1 MKKLRILL
9 ASVLLLCG
17 CTGPAAVQESTPSP
31 TPEPTPAPV
40 PTPEVCSL
48 DLFMV
53 GDCLVHDAV
62 FNDALQEDGTYD
74 FTDMFTEIPSLLEG
88 YDLRYY
94 NQEAILGG
102 EELGY
107 SGYPMFNCPSAVGD
121 ALTDMG
127 FNLVSLANNHSL
139 DRGEQGI
146 INSMEYWKAKKDTVT
161 AGTNLSREERDE
173 IPVYEK
179 NGISYAFLSWTYGT
193 NGLVTPEGK
202 EYLVNV
208 YPDHEEEMLNQVR
221 RAKEKADLV
230 LIAMHWGVE
239 YTLQETEEQQRL
251 AQELADAGADI
262 IIGCHPHVVEPI
274 TWLNDG
280 KTLCIYSLGNFI
292 SAQIDE
298 EKRVEMAAGVT
309 VTKTVDNGKTTVVVS
324 DPRAQLLYD
333 SYDGNYRNFHVVD
346 LQTTDDPFLQSLN
359 EKYLPVVKEEMPD
372 IQIGVRMKN

>member
-31 TPEPTPAPV
+31 TPEPTPEPV

-372 IQIGVRMKN
+372 IQIGVRMQN

>member
-9 ASVLLLCG
+9 AAVLLMCG
-17 CTGPAAVQESTPSP
+17 CTGPAAVQENTPDSTPGPAP
-31 TPEPTPAPV
+31 TPV
-40 PTPEVCSL
+40 STPEVYSL

-53 GDCLVHDAV
+53 GDCLVHGAV

-74 FTDMFTEIPSLLEG
+74 FRDMFAEIPPLLEG
-88 YDLRYY
+88 YDLKYY

-107 SGYPMFNCPSAVGD
+107 SGYPMFNSPSAVGD
-121 ALTDMG
+121 ALTEMG

-146 INSMEYWKAKKDTVT
+146 INSMKYWKTKKDAVT
-161 AGTNLSREERDE
+161 AGTNLSQEEQDE
-173 IPVYEK
+173 IPVHEK

-193 NGLVTPEGK
+193 NGLVAPEGK

-208 YPDHEEEMLNQVR
+208 YPDQEDKMLDQVT

-230 LIAMHWGVE
+230 MIAMHWGVE
-239 YTLQETEEQQRL
+239 YTLQETEEQKRL

-292 SAQIDE
+292 SAQDDE

-309 VTKTVDNGKTTVVVS
+309 VTKTVENGNATVTVS

-333 SYDGNYRNFHVVD
+333 AYDEGYRNFHVVD
-346 LQTTDDPFLQSLN
+346 LEKADDPFLQSLN
-359 EKYLPVVKEEMPD
+359 EKYLPVVKKEMPD
-372 IQIGVRMKN
+372 IQIGVRMQN

>member
-31 TPEPTPAPV
+31 TPEPTPEPV

-74 FTDMFTEIPSLLEG
+74 FTDMFTEIPALLEG

-161 AGTNLSREERDE
+161 AGTNLSQEERDE

-221 RAKEKADLV
+221 RAKVKADLV

-372 IQIGVRMKN
+372 IQIGVRMQN

>member
-74 FTDMFTEIPSLLEG
+74 FTDMFTEVPSLLEG

>member
-31 TPEPTPAPV
+31 TPEPTPEPV